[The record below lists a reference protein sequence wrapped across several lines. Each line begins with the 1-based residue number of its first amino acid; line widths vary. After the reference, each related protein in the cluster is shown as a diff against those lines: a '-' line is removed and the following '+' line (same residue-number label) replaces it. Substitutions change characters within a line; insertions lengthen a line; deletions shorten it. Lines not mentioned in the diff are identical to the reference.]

1 MTNLL
6 IEPELN
12 QIEEQVQRM
21 GSEVEKAIELS
32 IGALVTRNVP
42 LAEQVIEN
50 DDRIDALELESDQ
63 NGIRVLALKSPE
75 ARDLRF
81 VVAASKIVTILERIG
96 DHASNIARAAIDLSG
111 QPTFLFHSDIPQ
123 MAQIA
128 REMLHDALE
137 ALRAPD
143 AAAAARKIIERDDEI
158 DLLYDRLFQELLDR
172 VSHDPSNAIQATR
185 LVLVGKN
192 LERIGDCAKDICE
205 EIVYMKEAQVIKH
218 SRLAKE

>member
-1 MTNLL
+1 MANLL
-6 IEPELN
+6 IEPELR
-12 QIEEQVQRM
+12 QIHGQVLLM

-32 IGALVTRNVP
+32 MQALVTRDVA
-42 LAEQVIEN
+42 LAEQVIED

-96 DHASNIARAAIDLSG
+96 DHACNIARAAIELSN
-111 QPTFLFHSDIPQ
+111 QPPFRLHPDIPQ

-137 ALRAPD
+137 AIGASD
-143 AAAAARKIIERDDEI
+143 AAAARTIIERDDEI
-158 DLLYDRLFQELLDR
+158 DLLYDRLFQGLLDR
-172 VSHDPSNAIQATR
+172 VAVDPNAATQATR
-185 LVLVGKN
+185 LVLVAKN
-192 LERIGDCAKDICE
+192 LERIGDCSKDICE
-205 EIVYMKEAQVIKH
+205 EIVYMKDAQVIKH
-218 SRLAKE
+218 SRLTKE